1 MLEKQIEALAL
12 KFATEK
18 IQKALKD
25 ELNINIC
32 AAKLPSPNP
41 QKSYM
46 LYAHVPFCHTFCPY
60 CSFHKY
66 HYDEQKAKIY
76 FEDLRSQ
83 MVKVK
88 ELGYD
93 FSTMYVGGGTTL
105 INEPELE
112 KTLILAKKL
121 FNITQISCESDPS
134 HINDLERFKG
144 LIDRL
149 SVGVQSFDDE
159 ILRKIGRFE
168 KFGSGEAVRD
178 KLEKIAQILP
188 ALSVDLIF
196 NFPNQSK
203 ESLLND
209 IKMAKSTN
217 AAQFTFYPLMK
228 SNLTK
233 DSIAKSLGVSLK
245 DNEREFYE
253 LICKN
258 MDGYEQGNVWSFS
271 KKDKTAIKDEYV
283 SAFSEYLG
291 LGSGAFSFLD
301 GKLLINAFNL
311 DNYSQRANSGASCV
325 IASCEFSKKN
335 RALYLLLT
343 QLFDIKM
350 NFKDF
355 CAQNNIDK
363 NDLSLIL
370 LLLKISKVITQNGD
384 EITLSAFGRYL
395 VLVMMKEF
403 YIGMDKLR
411 AIFGTKSFKSGQINI
426 IKESV

>member
-1 MLEKQIEALAL
+1 MLEKQFQALVL
-12 KFATEK
+12 KLAIHK
-18 IQKALKD
+18 IQKALKN
-25 ELNINIC
+25 ELNISISP
-32 AAKLPSPNP
+32 ALFPAPNP

-66 HYDEQKAKIY
+66 QYNEQKAKIY
-76 FEDLRSQ
+76 FENLRRQ
-83 MVKVK
+83 MRKVK

-93 FSTMYVGGGTTL
+93 FNIMYVGGGTTL
-105 INEPELE
+105 INEAELE

-121 FNITQISCESDPS
+121 FSITQISCESDPS
-134 HINDLERFKG
+134 HIDDLERFSG
-144 LIDRL
+144 LINRL

-159 ILRKIGRFE
+159 ILRKIGRYE
-168 KFGSGEAVRD
+168 KFGSGQAVRD

-188 ALSVDLIF
+188 VLSVDLIF

-203 ESLLND
+203 TSLLND

-217 AAQFTFYPLMK
+217 ATQFTFYPLMK

-233 DSIAKSLGVSLK
+233 ESIAKSLGVSLK

-253 LICKN
+253 LICEN
-258 MDGYEQGNVWSFS
+258 LADYDQGNVWSFS
-271 KKDKTAIKDEYV
+271 KKDKSTIKDEYV
-283 SAFSEYLG
+283 SSFSEYLG
-291 LGSGAFSFLD
+291 LGSGAFSFLA
-301 GKLLINAFNL
+301 GKLLINTFDL
-311 DNYSQRANSGASCV
+311 DEYAKMANAGASCV

-355 CAQNNIDK
+355 CTQNSIDK
-363 NDLSLIL
+363 NELSMAL
-370 LLLKISKVITQNGD
+370 LLLKASGVIVQNSD
-384 EITLSAFGRYL
+384 EITLSGFGRYL

-411 AIFGTKSFKSGQINI
+411 AIFGSKSLKSGQINI